1 MTTAVAKPA
10 PRVPLIERIYG
21 CLRDGIVSGEYLPGS
36 RLVESELTRAYG
48 VSRSTVREA
57 LRRLHADDLVEF
69 VAHCGVRVRRLTL
82 DDVVDLYAVREP
94 IEALAARLAAEASG
108 EAAGALS
115 TIHAEAALAVESGDR
130 FRFTQLNAR
139 LHRTISEMSGNR
151 SLGVVLA
158 RLNTQI
164 IGYQFV
170 SVANAINLDRAHRE
184 HEAVLTAIL
193 ARDPDGADAAMRRHL
208 RSTRDSIVRAA
219 SARQGR

>member
-82 DDVVDLYAVREP
+82 DDVP
-94 IEALAARLAAEASG
+94 W
-108 EAAGALS
+108 
-115 TIHAEAALAVESGDR
+115 HA
-130 FRFTQLNAR
+130 
-139 LHRTISEMSGNR
+139 
-151 SLGVVLA
+151 
-158 RLNTQI
+158 
-164 IGYQFV
+164 
-170 SVANAINLDRAHRE
+170 
-184 HEAVLTAIL
+184 
-193 ARDPDGADAAMRRHL
+193 
-208 RSTRDSIVRAA
+208 
-219 SARQGR
+219 

>member
-36 RLVESELTRAYG
+36 RLVESELTRTYG

-69 VAHCGVRVRRLTL
+69 VAHCGVRVRHLTL

-94 IEALAARLAAEASG
+94 IEALAARLAAEAPDP
-108 EAAGALS
+108 AGALS

-151 SLGVVLA
+151 PLGVVLA

-170 SVANAINLDRAHRE
+170 SVANAIDLGRAHRE
-184 HEAVLTAIL
+184 HETVLAAIL
-193 ARDPDGADAAMRRHL
+193 SRDPDGADAAMRRHL

-219 SARQGR
+219 SARQSR